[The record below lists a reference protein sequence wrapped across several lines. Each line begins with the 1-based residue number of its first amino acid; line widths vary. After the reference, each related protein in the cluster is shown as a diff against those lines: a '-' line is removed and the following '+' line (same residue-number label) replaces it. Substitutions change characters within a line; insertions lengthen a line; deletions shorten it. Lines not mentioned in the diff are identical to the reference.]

1 MSQLD
6 VELAH
11 AGEETTLS
19 PKMLLLEQLRI
30 TPEKQLEPMEFLFRL
45 FGRPC
50 FPRRELVAITGKA
63 KSGKTFVTSM
73 LMAKGASPLPPP
85 TGEGVLKRNVDKP
98 LSILWYDTE
107 QSDESTQDVLC
118 NRIMKMLASEE
129 HGKTQKNIFCENP
142 CESVAKKTLYDIF
155 NVRSVGWKERRSLL
169 REAVERYEHDLVIV
183 DGIRDLVNDIND
195 GVLAQEVMEE
205 LLHLATEKNCC
216 IVCVLHQNKGSED
229 HNLRGW
235 IGTELMNKAFEVYAC
250 EKMMPQRIFKMEQ
263 TLTRKYDIEQTLYFE
278 VGEDGLPKASPL
290 PPPTGGSDLGR
301 ERLPSINRDYIVH
314 EDDGSWRF
322 DVMKLFLAAFQ
333 GENELQGSVLR
344 ERVMQLSGIVIPFK
358 YNQLLHQALEQ
369 KVIEKMQRDGLTV
382 YQLAPSEVSSP
393 LLYLS
398 PYGGLRYEGE
408 TSRTP
413 KYLRPRISLI
423 PRISKCRRKFY
434 NTNYL
439 FNED

>member
-1 MSQLD
+1 MDENVMSQLD

-19 PKMLLLEQLRI
+19 PKMLLLEKMRI

-73 LMAKGASPLPPP
+73 LMARGASPLPPP
-85 TGEGVLKRNVDKP
+85 KGGGELMRNGKDPLK
-98 LSILWYDTE
+98 ILWYDTE
-107 QSDESTQDVLC
+107 QSDESTQDILK
-118 NRIMKMLASEE
+118 NRIVPMI
-129 HGKTQKNIFCENP
+129 KTHPQPLPMMEGSGYLQGQNQMDDLFTPRPNREGTG
-142 CESVAKKTLYDIF
+142 VGLFDVF
-155 NVRSVGWKERRSLL
+155 NVRAVEWKERRSLL
-169 REAVERYEHDLVIV
+169 KEAVERYGPDLVIV

-205 LLHLATEKNCC
+205 LLHLATGRNCC

-250 EKMMPQRIFKMEQ
+250 EKMMPQRVFKLEQ
-263 TLTRKYDIEQTLYFE
+263 TLTRKYDIEQTMYFE
-278 VGEDGLPKASPL
+278 VNEQGLPQSSVG
-290 PPPTGGSDLGR
+290 PTDGVAAAKT
-301 ERLPSINRDYIVH
+301 ERLPQMNRDYIVH

-322 DVMKLFLAAFQ
+322 DVHRLFLAAFRDAD
-333 GENELQGSVLR
+333 ELQGSVLR

-369 KVIEKMQRDGLTV
+369 KVIEKSQRDGLTV
-382 YQLAPSEVSSP
+382 YQPAP
-393 LLYLS
+393 
-398 PYGGLRYEGE
+398 
-408 TSRTP
+408 
-413 KYLRPRISLI
+413 
-423 PRISKCRRKFY
+423 F
-434 NTNYL
+434 
-439 FNED
+439 

>member
-1 MSQLD
+1 MDDNVMSQLD

-19 PKMLLLEQLRI
+19 PKMLLLEKMRI

-73 LMAKGASPLPPP
+73 LMACCNMRDVLSFHREHEPPLR
-85 TGEGVLKRNVDKP
+85 V
-98 LSILWYDTE
+98 LWYDTE
-107 QSDESTQDVLC
+107 QSDESTQDILK
-118 NRIMKMLASEE
+118 NRVFRM
-129 HGKTQKNIFCENP
+129 
-142 CESVAKKTLYDIF
+142 VAPAPDLFSQRSGELFDVF
-155 NVRSVGWKERRSLL
+155 NVRAVEWKERRSLL
-169 REAVERYEHDLVIV
+169 KEAVERYGPDLVIV

-205 LLHLATEKNCC
+205 LLHLATQKNCC

-250 EKMMPQRIFKMEQ
+250 EKMMPQRVFKLEQ

-278 VGEDGLPKASPL
+278 VNEQGLPQSSVG
-290 PPPTGGSDLGR
+290 PTDGMATTKT

-322 DVMKLFLAAFQ
+322 DVHRLFLAAFQ
-333 GENELQGSVLR
+333 NEDELQGSVLR
-344 ERVMQLSGIVIPFK
+344 ERVMQLSGIAIPFK
-358 YNQLLHQALEQ
+358 YNQLLNEALKQ
-369 KVIEKMQRDGLTV
+369 KVIIKVQRDKLTY
-382 YQLAPSEVSSP
+382 YQAAP
-393 LLYLS
+393 
-398 PYGGLRYEGE
+398 
-408 TSRTP
+408 
-413 KYLRPRISLI
+413 
-423 PRISKCRRKFY
+423 F
-434 NTNYL
+434 
-439 FNED
+439 